1 MIVICPNSLK
11 TQWVEAIEQAAPAI
25 PVHYYNSQT
34 KINTD
39 HFLKHAESGVFIIN
53 YESVKSFVES
63 GGTQKINLSRTFIV
77 ADESTKIKDP
87 SSKAAKACIMLADMC
102 AYQRILTGKPTANS
116 NADVWSQLRFIQAT
130 NRNFTQ
136 HRYMFCQMGGWQDK
150 TFVEN
155 QNTSVLQE
163 EMMPYCYIAE
173 DKYITDFKK
182 VYEPMREI
190 KLLPEQKET
199 YDQMQSNLILELREG
214 IKISAP
220 IVLVKY
226 LRLQQITSGI
236 AGDIDGEQHNV
247 IKPENNPKI
256 QGVLDIINN
265 ECTNKVIVV
274 CRFRLSVDN
283 VYEVLTKNG
292 YKCVKL
298 IGGMSNEDL
307 TNVKKDFNEGDAQIM
322 VAQIQVLSYGH
333 TLCATDEKPCDSV
346 IFFENNF
353 SLIDRAQSESRPE
366 KYGRNVAI
374 SIYDFFA
381 SNMDR
386 YMINSLIRK
395 EEGSLSLM
403 NYAREY
409 GILNR

>member
-1 MIVICPNSLK
+1 
-11 TQWVEAIEQAAPAI
+11 
-25 PVHYYNSQT
+25 
-34 KINTD
+34 
-39 HFLKHAESGVFIIN
+39 
-53 YESVKSFVES
+53 
-63 GGTQKINLSRTFIV
+63 
-77 ADESTKIKDP
+77 
-87 SSKAAKACIMLADMC
+87 
-102 AYQRILTGKPTANS
+102 
-116 NADVWSQLRFIQAT
+116 
-130 NRNFTQ
+130 
-136 HRYMFCQMGGWQDK
+136 
-150 TFVEN
+150 
-155 QNTSVLQE
+155 
-163 EMMPYCYIAE
+163 
-173 DKYITDFKK
+173 
-182 VYEPMREI
+182 
-190 KLLPEQKET
+190 
-199 YDQMQSNLILELREG
+199 MQSNLILELREG